1 MAVSPK
7 AIGQQPGSGDRKA
20 TDRPTCC
27 DAHLTHFDLT
37 HSDLTHSDLTHSD
50 LTHSDLDQLATY
62 VAIYAALYR

>member
-37 HSDLTHSDLTHSD
+37 HSDL
-50 LTHSDLDQLATY
+50 DQLATY
-62 VAIYAALYR
+62 VVFYTAPYR

>member
-37 HSDLTHSDLTHSD
+37 HSDLTHSDLTHPD

-62 VAIYAALYR
+62 VVFYTAPYR